1 VLLRWIINGSLASL
15 WVYALPPKRQTEIS
29 VYVSRI
35 GALSLWRA
43 YLNHGGVYLPYG
55 EVLLFAAGWASLLQL
70 REGGWK
76 IEGLMRRA
84 ITFIEGNE
92 KELKRTAATW
102 TPDVSRAPSASDI
115 RRAIERGEL
124 GIELQGRRP
133 EGVDAV
139 SSRRFESIAS
149 TMSAV
154 SDSGFASEEED
165 IGRGEIKIES
175 RLGLDTI
182 QE

>member
-1 VLLRWIINGSLASL
+1 M
-15 WVYALPPKRQTEIS
+15 
-29 VYVSRI
+29 
-35 GALSLWRA
+35 
-43 YLNHGGVYLPYG
+43 
-55 EVLLFAAGWASLLQL
+55 LLFAAGWASLLQL

-92 KELKRTAATW
+92 KELEKTAATW

-115 RRAIERGEL
+115 RRALERGEL
-124 GIELQGRRP
+124 GVELQGRRP
-133 EGVDAV
+133 ESVDAAA
-139 SSRRFESIAS
+139 SNRRFESIAS

-182 QE
+182 HE

>member
-1 VLLRWIINGSLASL
+1 MASL

-29 VYVSRI
+29 VYVGRI

-43 YLNHGGVYLPYG
+43 YLNHGGVYLPHG

-92 KELKRTAATW
+92 KELKRMAATW
-102 TPDVSRAPSASDI
+102 TPPVSRAPSTDEI
-115 RRAIERGEL
+115 RRAVERGEL
-124 GIELQGRRP
+124 GVEVQGRRP
-133 EGVDAV
+133 EGVNAATD
-139 SSRRFESIAS
+139 RRFESIAS

-154 SDSGFASEEED
+154 TDSGFASEEED
-165 IGRGEIKIES
+165 IARGEITIES
-175 RLGLDTI
+175 RVELPTI